1 MWKPTG
7 AEYDD
12 AGKRICDNQSCTN
25 LLSNDEY
32 KQVSEKQKQA
42 DEKGQ
47 SRGHS
52 KGFTQWMHCGDC
64 GTSLKRDSG
73 SVVYP
78 DGFMPGTRTKDKTLA
93 SKEMRR
99 IMTGSNRANQAEDA
113 DDDAA
118 STSSL
123 SSSKRSTEAS
133 KIKSMEEQALRIQ
146 LLESQKEAAELKAK
160 IAEQRAGGD
169 SPQPARVIRGRGK
182 PVYQS
187 RLQMDTVDEDEDE

>member
-1 MWKPTG
+1 M
-7 AEYDD
+7 
-12 AGKRICDNQSCTN
+12 AGR
-25 LLSNDEY
+25 
-32 KQVSEKQKQA
+32 
-42 DEKGQ
+42 
-47 SRGHS
+47 
-52 KGFTQWMHCGDC
+52 
-64 GTSLKRDSG
+64 
-73 SVVYP
+73 
-78 DGFMPGTRTKDKTLA
+78 
-93 SKEMRR
+93 
-99 IMTGSNRANQAEDA
+99 NRANQAEDA

-146 LLESQKEAAELKAK
+146 LLESQKEAAELKAQ

-187 RLQMDTVDEDEDE
+187 RLKMDTVDEDEDE